1 MSQHRKTAAFL
12 SVIAMGL
19 GQLYNR
25 QYIKGTL
32 LLLFYGSGLYYF
44 LFHLKRAIWGIVTL
58 GDTSQRLVLAGRV
71 YKMVPGDHS
80 IFLIVQGLIVIF
92 ALALFVLIYAANI
105 KDAYQVGKL
114 LEQGGEPRS
123 FKETLYYI
131 NQAKFPQLIIALPL
145 TFVFFFTVLPLV
157 FSIMIAF
164 TNYSS
169 PKHLP
174 PANLIDWIGFDAFK
188 QLFTLNRWAKTFYG
202 VFTWNIIW
210 AVVATLSTFF
220 GGFGVA
226 LLVQSA
232 RTRFK
237 SFWRTI
243 YILPFAIPSFVSFL
257 IMRNMFNS
265 QFGPIN
271 QYLKWF
277 GIHGPSWLSDPTW
290 AKVTVLLVNLWH
302 GYPISMLLIIGIL
315 TTIPKELYQAAE
327 VDGASAF
334 QKFRMITF
342 PSVMFSLSPILIG
355 QFAHY
360 VNSFSTI
367 FLLTNGNPAN
377 SEYQFAGSTDILI
390 TWLYN
395 LTMNQGNYNFAS
407 VIGIIIFVILATLS
421 IFNFRRTSSF
431 KEEDMM

>member
-1 MSQHRKTAAFL
+1 MNQHRKRAVFL
-12 SVIAMGL
+12 SIMAMGL
-19 GQLYNR
+19 GQIYNR
-25 QYIKGTL
+25 QYIKGIL
-32 LLLFYGSGLYYF
+32 LLLLYGCGLYYVI
-44 LFHLKRAIWGIVTL
+44 LNLKQALWGIVTL
-58 GDTSQRLVLAGRV
+58 GENNQHLELVGKV

-80 IFLIVQGLIVIF
+80 IFLIVQALIVLF
-92 ALALFVLIYAANI
+92 AFMVFICAYIANI
-105 KDAYQVGKL
+105 KDAYRVGKL
-114 LEQGGEPRS
+114 REQEGIPRN
-123 FKETLYYI
+123 FIATLYYI
-131 NQAKFPQLIIALPL
+131 NQQKFPQLIIALPL
-145 TFVFFFTVLPLV
+145 AFVLFFTVLPLV
-157 FSIMIAF
+157 FSIMVAF

-174 PANLIDWIGFDAFK
+174 PANLIDWIGFEAFK
-188 QLFTLNRWAKTFYG
+188 ELFTLSKWARTFYG

-210 AVVATLSTFF
+210 AVLATISTFF

-226 LLVQSA
+226 LMVQHS

-265 QFGPIN
+265 QFGPVN
-271 QYLKWF
+271 QYLKWL
-277 GIHGPSWLSDPTW
+277 GIQGPAWLSDPTW

-334 QKFRMITF
+334 QKFNMITF

-355 QFAHY
+355 MFAGN

-407 VIGIIIFVILATLS
+407 VIGIIIFVILASLS
-421 IFNFRRTSSF
+421 IWNFRRTRSF
-431 KEEDMM
+431 REEDVN

>member
-1 MSQHRKTAAFL
+1 MKPNRKTASIL
-12 SVIAMGL
+12 SVVAMGL
-19 GQLYNR
+19 GQIYNR
-25 QYIKGTL
+25 QYIKGILML
-32 LLLFYGSGLYYF
+32 LLHGCGLYF
-44 LFHLKRAIWGIVTL
+44 VIFNLKDALWGIITL
-58 GDTSQRLVLAGRV
+58 GEKAQHLELVGKV

-80 IFLIVQGLIVIF
+80 IFLIVQALIVLFGLIVFIC
-92 ALALFVLIYAANI
+92 AYIANI
-105 KDAYQVGKL
+105 KDAYKVGKS
-114 LEQGGEPRS
+114 LEEGIKPHHFIESVR
-123 FKETLYYI
+123 YV
-131 NQAKFPQLIIALPL
+131 NQHRFPQLIISVPL
-145 TFVFFFTVLPLV
+145 LFVLFFTILPLV
-157 FSIMIAF
+157 FSVMIAF

-169 PKHLP
+169 PKYLP

-188 QLFTLNRWAKTFYG
+188 QLFTLNKWANTFYG
-202 VFTWNIIW
+202 VLKWNIIW
-210 AVVATLSTFF
+210 AVVATVSTFF

-226 LLVQSA
+226 LLVQST

-237 SFWRTI
+237 SLWRTI
-243 YILPFAIPSFVSFL
+243 YILPFAIPSFVSYL

-271 QYLKWF
+271 QYLKWI
-277 GIHGPSWLSDPTW
+277 GIQGPSWLSDPTW

-315 TTIPKELYQAAE
+315 TTISKELYQAAD

-355 QFAHY
+355 MFAGN
-360 VNSFSTI
+360 VNSFSAI

-377 SEYQFAGSTDILI
+377 SEYQFAGNTDILI

-407 VIGIIIFVILATLS
+407 VIGIIIFIILATLS
-421 IFNFRRTSSF
+421 IWNVRRTRSF
-431 KEEDMM
+431 KEEEIN